1 MERRKLLCLIQVKL
15 SESYVWGVF
24 NITIWHLISERQTGV
39 TGMVYIFCGIMQT
52 NWIYSKAFTCLVQ
65 GCLLVYGSLKSLLDQ
80 VVWVHLGKVY
90 THRHTHTENY
100 CFRLVDIQI
109 YGNTYTYMIMCII
122 IVTIKHTL
130 KLFKQTALCPCPF
143 VFFFYLL
150 PSQTLVKA
158 HFLCFL
164 LFVGWFSSS
173 YQFYISVPLLSP
185 STYPDICTLGFWETQ
200 VFWV

>member
-1 MERRKLLCLIQVKL
+1 MYSGESCKLTGSIQKF
-15 SESYVWGVF
+15 SMPGTSMF
-24 NITIWHLISERQTGV
+24 I
-39 TGMVYIFCGIMQT
+39 
-52 NWIYSKAFTCLVQ
+52 
-65 GCLLVYGSLKSLLDQ
+65 SLLYFASIVRPSCVSSFRKSAHTQ
-80 VVWVHLGKVY
+80 
-90 THRHTHTENY
+90 THTLQIIVNGH
-100 CFRLVDIQI
+100 VDIQI
-109 YGNTYTYMIMCII
+109 CMNTHTYMIMCII